1 MRLALAT
8 SQPDHQK
15 QESSSTLYYEVEV
28 TSGCNSRGQHSV
40 WPPTFFYMK
49 KIKEKY
55 SKPSSIYSFPM
66 PDYKSHTR
74 TNDIPTSDKIAYVT
88 PRKTIPKLV
97 LPEGKAVSIAY
108 NKGGYQLVDKDDLK
122 GV

>member
-1 MRLALAT
+1 
-8 SQPDHQK
+8 
-15 QESSSTLYYEVEV
+15 
-28 TSGCNSRGQHSV
+28 
-40 WPPTFFYMK
+40 MK

-66 PDYKSHTR
+66 PDYKSPDYKSHTR

>member
-1 MRLALAT
+1 MSLALAT
-8 SQPDHQK
+8 SQPHHQK

-55 SKPSSIYSFPM
+55 SKPSSIY
-66 PDYKSHTR
+66 
-74 TNDIPTSDKIAYVT
+74 DIPTSDKIAYVT

-108 NKGGYQLVDKDDLK
+108 NKSGYQLVDKDDLK

>member
-1 MRLALAT
+1 
-8 SQPDHQK
+8 
-15 QESSSTLYYEVEV
+15 
-28 TSGCNSRGQHSV
+28 
-40 WPPTFFYMK
+40 MK

-55 SKPSSIYSFPM
+55 SKQSSIYSFPM